1 MCNAYNE
8 GAEKGELNMNE
19 NNKKIILNKINYIIG
34 ETIMMMLLIVA
45 ILIFVA
51 EDQIATAILVG
62 VGLIANIGMILTSIR
77 DVKIYLDIIIYGQ
90 KIYEQKINRTR
101 K

>member
-1 MCNAYNE
+1 
-8 GAEKGELNMNE
+8 MNE
-19 NNKKIILNKINYIIG
+19 NNKKIILNKINYIIV
-34 ETIMMMLLIVA
+34 ETISMMLFIVA

-77 DVKIYLDIIIYGQ
+77 DVKIYLDIIIYEK
-90 KIYEQKINRTR
+90 KIYEQKIKGTS